1 MLDLY
6 YFYLQDLQIKRN
18 HQTSHGWDISAKPS
32 WHLLATCRHKLQK
45 CFHKAERLPLLNY
58 LMLVCFDN
66 YLFVWV
72 YLLVQGVKSLIHIC
86 QDIFF
91 AYWNTKG
98 IKNSVILG
106 FTDMVYLLVELSEIW
121 YINLKTQMGLRIWRA
136 YICLNKHDMQIEN
149 ITIFVSNKIPRML
162 LFQDVVL
169 PSSLTNVRN

>member
-32 WHLLATCRHKLQK
+32 WHLLATCHHKLQK

-86 QDIFF
+86 QGIFLR
-91 AYWNTKG
+91 T
-98 IKNSVILG
+98 
-106 FTDMVYLLVELSEIW
+106 EIPKA
-121 YINLKTQMGLRIWRA
+121 LKTDIGLYRYGLFLSRVEW
-136 YICLNKHDMQIEN
+136 DMIHKYQNPNEVKDL
-149 ITIFVSNKIPRML
+149 T
-162 LFQDVVL
+162 
-169 PSSLTNVRN
+169 SLYLSK